1 MSCSA
6 TAQIFVGDVGT
17 VFKLT
22 VKDENGD
29 IVDLSAASSL
39 QIKFKKPYANSAIV
53 KTGVLDTDGTDGV
66 MKYVAVNGDLDVAG
80 TWNIQG
86 HVIIGT
92 LSLSTNISTFEV
104 LATL

>member
-1 MSCSA
+1 MSCEA

-22 VKDENGD
+22 VKDEDGT
-29 IVDLSAASSL
+29 IVDLSTASTL
-39 QIKFKKPYANSAIV
+39 QIKFKKPYASSAIT
-53 KTGVLDTDGTDGV
+53 KTATLDTDGTDGV
-66 MKYVAVNGDLDVAG
+66 MKYVAIAGDLDTVG
-80 TWNIQG
+80 TWSIQG
-86 HVIIGT
+86 HVNIGS